1 MSSKDWDESF
11 IQRFN
16 GSSRAES
23 AVGIYL
29 LLQGNTVRINP
40 KTLRKDWKDRFKHN
54 DKGDLIVNNHRVEV
68 KGLSLEFEMNQWPFR
83 NALIC
88 SKFSFDRAEPRPDY
102 YFLVNKSLTVAA
114 IVDVK
119 KTMNQWGVIN
129 QRDPARGETYEAY
142 VMNPELLQW
151 RELK

>member
-1 MSSKDWDESF
+1 VSSKDWDESF

-16 GSSRAES
+16 GSSRAEN

-40 KTLRKDWKDRFKHN
+40 KKLRAKWEDRYKFKDR
-54 DKGDLIVNNHRVEV
+54 GDLIVNNHRVEV
-68 KGLSLEFEMNQWPFR
+68 KGLSLEFEMNQWPFPKT
-83 NALIC
+83 LIC

-102 YFLVNKSLTVAA
+102 YFLVNKAMTVAA

-119 KTMNQWGVIN
+119 NTMHKWFVIN
-129 QRDPARGETYEAY
+129 QRDPARGEVYEAY
-142 VMNPELLQW
+142 AMDPKLLQW

>member
-1 MSSKDWDESF
+1 
-11 IQRFN
+11 
-16 GSSRAES
+16 
-23 AVGIYL
+23 
-29 LLQGNTVRINP
+29 
-40 KTLRKDWKDRFKHN
+40 
-54 DKGDLIVNNHRVEV
+54 
-68 KGLSLEFEMNQWPFR
+68 MNQWPFR

-129 QRDPARGETYEAY
+129 QRDPSRGETYEAY
-142 VMNPELLQW
+142 VMDPKLLQW